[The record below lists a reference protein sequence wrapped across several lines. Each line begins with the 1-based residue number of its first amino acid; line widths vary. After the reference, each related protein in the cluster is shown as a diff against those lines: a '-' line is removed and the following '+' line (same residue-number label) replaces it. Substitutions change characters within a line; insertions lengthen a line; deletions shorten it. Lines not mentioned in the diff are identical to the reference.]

1 MSGHIK
7 ILDVCVCVRV
17 PADLYVKLY
26 VVNVATQKRIIK
38 KKTRVCRHDREPSF
52 NETFRFCMN
61 PTGHSLQVAT
71 DVVCFTSQC
80 LK

>member
-1 MSGHIK
+1 MQL
-7 ILDVCVCVRV
+7 LDVCFCV

-61 PTGHSLQVAT
+61 PTGHSLQV
-71 DVVCFTSQC
+71 DPYLRGVSHHSQS
-80 LK
+80 